1 MMSHGMFNSH
11 VDYCNLKSC
20 VIVST
25 HRSLDYGVTF
35 DNIESN
41 LDPNANNPLLW
52 YSFFVSPVNKNMVNI
67 ITHSSVLE

>member
-1 MMSHGMFNSH
+1 MMSHSMFNSH

-20 VIVST
+20 VIVSN

-41 LDPNANNPLLW
+41 LDPNANNPLIW